1 MQQALITVGGLAGRL
16 GFPIGSELIADGFKL
31 AVGHALR
38 DMLGK
43 WTQSLA
49 HCIV

>member
-1 MQQALITVGGLAGRL
+1 MQQALVTVGGWQAAWV
-16 GFPIGSELIADGFKL
+16 FPIGSELIADGFKL
-31 AVGHALR
+31 TAGHALR

-43 WTQSLA
+43 WTQSPA